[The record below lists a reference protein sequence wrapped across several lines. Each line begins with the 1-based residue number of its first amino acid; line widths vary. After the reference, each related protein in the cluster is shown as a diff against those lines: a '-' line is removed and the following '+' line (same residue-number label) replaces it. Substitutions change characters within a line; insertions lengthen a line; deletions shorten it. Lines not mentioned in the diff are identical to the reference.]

1 MKFIVERFAR
11 FLNNKGATGLIMME
25 SRGDKEDG
33 ILHSMFLNSYN
44 KGTEFISGQ
53 PRG

>member
-1 MKFIVERFAR
+1 
-11 FLNNKGATGLIMME
+11 ME

-44 KGTEFISGQ
+44 KGTEFISSKVIQRTIVGGFWFNQ
-53 PRG
+53 KWNLSKA